1 MAKIYTFNIQ
11 LFCDNYQVRSVH
23 SCHICFDHWENIME
37 GEEMTIYNIEY
48 LHHTYTSD
56 KLKQSYK
63 VQSRL

>member
-37 GEEMTIYNIEY
+37 GEEMTIYNIDY
-48 LHHTYTSD
+48 LH
-56 KLKQSYK
+56 Q
-63 VQSRL
+63 